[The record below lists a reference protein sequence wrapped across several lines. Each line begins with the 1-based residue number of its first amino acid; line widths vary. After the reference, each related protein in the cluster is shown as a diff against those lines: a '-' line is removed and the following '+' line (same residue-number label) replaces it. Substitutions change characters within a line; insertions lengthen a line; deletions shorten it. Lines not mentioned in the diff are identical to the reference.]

1 MFLNRPGASYAKAV
15 VLDLVNP
22 ARSGRRML
30 DWPRQAG
37 LKTRRGPIGLQSASE
52 LTRNRH
58 RVECRAD
65 AARVESAPAF
75 RQPRIVGERR
85 RAIPATATTA
95 RRRRGLT
102 W

>member
-30 DWPRQAG
+30 DWPRQTG
-37 LKTRRGPIGLQSASE
+37 LKTRRGPIGLQSAAE

-58 RVECRAD
+58 RVECKAD

-75 RQPRIVGERR
+75 RHYNEKAAAIQTRRQIV
-85 RAIPATATTA
+85 
-95 RRRRGLT
+95 RGVGSAE
-102 W
+102 